1 MLKSKAPLRANNK
14 MKGGY
19 VMPKVALLK
28 QDGSNSGD
36 VELNE
41 SVFGIEPNTHLLH
54 EAVVMQQSSKRQ
66 GTHAVKNRSEVRGGG
81 AKPWRQKGT
90 GRARHGSIRSPQWV
104 GGGIVFGP
112 NPRSYS
118 YKLPKKMRRLALKS
132 ALSSKVKE
140 NNLVVLEGLS
150 LEAPKT
156 KEIVNLL
163 HALNVDS
170 KALIVTAEEDVT
182 VKKSVNNL
190 PNVKTIPVSQL
201 NVLDLIAYD
210 KLIISKDA
218 AEKAGEVLA

>member
-1 MLKSKAPLRANNK
+1 
-14 MKGGY
+14 
-19 VMPKVALLK
+19 MPKVALLK